1 MSAPFPT
8 RLCFSKFELDL
19 PSGELHKD
27 GEKLALPPKA
37 FEILRA
43 LAERPGEVVTREE
56 LRAKLW
62 PADTF
67 VEFDDNLNHAVKKL
81 RQVLGD
87 SAEDPQFIETVARK
101 GYRFLAPV
109 EAYTQAPAVV
119 TPAERGVFAS
129 KYKWIAVAT
138 LVIAS
143 VVVYALWNY
152 GLQRRGQLR
161 RPMLAVLPLDNLTGN
176 EELDYLSDGITEE
189 IITELGRMNPDR
201 LGLIARTSTGQYKR
215 TTKTVADIGREL
227 GVNYVIEGSLR
238 QASPRL
244 RVTVQLIRASDQT
257 HLWAEA
263 YDIDPPDAASIH
275 KDVASHIADSLG
287 IEISPAVRARL
298 ENARPVNPEA
308 REAYL
313 RGRYWLT
320 RGTGTAAINA
330 RHHLER
336 AVELDPNYAQAYAAL
351 AYAYIFLGNYGV
363 LPQTEAKPKAKEL
376 AEKSLTL
383 DDSLLDGRLALAGIM
398 AEYEWNFAGAAKLY
412 QAAVTQDPNSAAAHQ
427 WYSALLSEI
436 GRPEEAIGEIKK
448 AYELDPISLRVGVDF
463 GRAYYWARHYDA
475 AIGRYHK
482 VLELDPNYSSAHS
495 MLGLALLEKREYEQ
509 AVAELQKGVALLPGN
524 DEGYSIWLG
533 YAYAVAGKRNE
544 AQSMLATQVAH
555 HARTHTGAQ
564 GIALTYVGL
573 GDKDQAFN
581 WLETAYRER
590 DAVAML
596 KAYPFWDS
604 IRSDPRFQD
613 FLRRVGLPTDTPLA
627 RGTH

>member
-1 MSAPFPT
+1 MPVSVASPT
-8 RLCFSKFELDL
+8 RLSFSGFELDL
-19 PSGELHKD
+19 TSGELRKD
-27 GEKLALPPKA
+27 GKKIALPPKA
-37 FEILRA
+37 FETLRA
-43 LAERPGEVVTREE
+43 LGERPGEVVTREE

-62 PADTF
+62 AADTF
-67 VEFDDNLNHAVKKL
+67 VEFDDSLNHAINRL
-81 RQVLGD
+81 RQALGD
-87 SAEDPQFIETVARK
+87 SAENPQFIETLPRY
-101 GYRFLAPV
+101 GYRFIA
-109 EAYTQAPAVV
+109 AVQRDYL
-119 TPAERGVFAS
+119 TLPSGSEGKQKFGS
-129 KYKWIAVAT
+129 KYKWIVVAT

-143 VVVYALWNY
+143 AAVYVLWNY
-152 GLQRRGQLR
+152 GPKGQGQPR
-161 RPMLAVLPLDNLTGN
+161 RPMLAILPLDNLTGN

-201 LGLIARTSTGQYKR
+201 LGVIARTSTSRYKK
-215 TTKTVADIGREL
+215 TTKTVAEMGREL
-227 GVNYVIEGSLR
+227 GVDYVIEGSLR

-244 RVTVQLIRASDQT
+244 RVTVQLIRVSDQT

-263 YDIDPPDAASIH
+263 YDINPPEAASID
-275 KDVASHIADSLG
+275 KDVADHIAGSLG
-287 IEISPAVRARL
+287 IETPPVVRARF
-298 ENARPVNPEA
+298 ENARPVNPKA

-320 RGTGTAAINA
+320 RGTGTAASNA
-330 RHHLER
+330 RQYLER
-336 AVELDPNYAQAYAAL
+336 AIELDPNYAQAYASL

-363 LPQTEAKPKAKEL
+363 LPQTEAKPKAKEFAERSL
-376 AEKSLTL
+376 AL

-412 QAAVTQDPNSAAAHQ
+412 QGAVTQDPNSAAAHQ

-436 GRPEEAIGEIKK
+436 GRSEEAIGEIKK

-463 GRAYYWARHYDA
+463 GRAYYWARHYDE
-475 AIGRYHK
+475 AIEQYHK
-482 VLELDPNYSSAHS
+482 VLELDPNYSGAHS

-509 AVAELQKGVALLPGN
+509 AVSELQKGVALIPDN
-524 DEGYSIWLG
+524 KEGYSIWLG
-533 YAYAVAGKRNE
+533 YAYAVVGKRNE
-544 AQSMLATQVAH
+544 AQLMLATQVAH
-555 HARTHTGAQ
+555 HAQTHAGAQ
-564 GIALTYVGL
+564 GIALTYLGL

-613 FLRRVGLPTDTPLA
+613 LLRRVGLPTDTP
-627 RGTH
+627 R